1 MATTQNTPAGDG
13 SETTFS
19 FSFLYLEESDVYV
32 SLTLDSTGAKTEL
45 TQTTDWVFASATQIT
60 FNPIASATDW
70 QEATGAPKSGV
81 TIRIYRVTDTD
92 SAQSTFFAGSAIRAQ
107 DLNDNTNQLLYATQE
122 TVNRR
127 LDRTG
132 GTMSGELDMGSNKI
146 VNVADPTAA
155 QDAATKTYV
164 DTADALKV
172 AKAGDTMSGAL
183 AMGSN
188 KITGLADPT
197 ASGDAATKG
206 YVDGVAI
213 AGISPGT
220 ANQILQTND
229 AATGVEWVDDVDI
242 PGNLSVNGTGFVQVA
257 SGTSVQRDAL
267 TPVNGMFRYNTD
279 DAAFEGYADGAWGAI
294 GGGGFDVLTSP
305 PTSPKNGTT
314 YWDSEEGIPY
324 IYYEEAD
331 ASSSQWV
338 PLVPTPAGKN
348 AEGGGTD
355 QVFFEN
361 DQAVTTNY
369 QLSAGKNAL
378 SAGPITINSGVTVTV
393 PSGQSWVIV

>member
-1 MATTQNTPAGDG
+1 MCIR
-13 SETTFS
+13 
-19 FSFLYLEESDVYV
+19 
-32 SLTLDSTGAKTEL
+32 DS
-45 TQTTDWVFASATQIT
+45 
-60 FNPIASATDW
+60 
-70 QEATGAPKSGV
+70 
-81 TIRIYRVTDTD
+81 
-92 SAQSTFFAGSAIRAQ
+92 
-107 DLNDNTNQLLYATQE
+107 
-122 TVNRR
+122 
-127 LDRTG
+127 DRTG

-305 PTSPKNGTT
+305 PTSPDQGDT

-324 IYYEEAD
+324 IYYDCLLYTSDAAD
-331 ASSSQWV
+331 
-338 PLVPTPAGKN
+338 
-348 AEGGGTD
+348 E
-355 QVFFEN
+355 
-361 DQAVTTNY
+361 
-369 QLSAGKNAL
+369 
-378 SAGPITINSGVTVTV
+378 
-393 PSGQSWVIV
+393 

>member
-1 MATTQNTPAGDG
+1 MATTQNTFTGDNN
-13 SETTFS
+13 TTLFS
-19 FSFLYLEESDVYV
+19 FTFPYLQESDVKV
-32 SLTLDSTGAKTEL
+32 SLDAVVQATTAYSFANATTISFNTAPGTGVA
-45 TQTTDWVFASATQIT
+45 
-60 FNPIASATDW
+60 
-70 QEATGAPKSGV
+70 
-81 TIRIYRVTDTD
+81 IRIFRETDTD
-92 SAQSTFFAGSAIRAQ
+92 SPKATFFAGSSIRSQ
-107 DLNDNTNQLLYATQE
+107 DLNDNASQLLYATQE

-127 LDRTG
+127 LDTTG

-206 YVDGVAI
+206 YVDGIGI

-267 TPVNGMFRYNTD
+267 TPANGMFRYNTD

-294 GGGGFDVLTSP
+294 GGGGFEVLTSP
-305 PTSPKNGTT
+305 PTSPGQGDT

-324 IYYEEAD
+324 IYYED
-331 ASSSQWV
+331 GSSNQWV
-338 PLVPTPAGKN
+338 PLVPSTLPKN
-348 AEGGGTD
+348 ATGGGTD
-355 QVFFEN
+355 EVFFEN
-361 DQAVTTNY
+361 DNAVTTNY
-369 QLSAGKNAL
+369 TLQTGKNAM